1 MKRIVLIFIA
11 TACTALGL
19 YAQPAPTYTLKS
31 CLEQGLLNNYSLRI
45 VRNEEQVSKNNA
57 TLGNAGYLPTLDLSA
72 GYKGTIDNTETKAR
86 ATGETTKDNGVFDQT
101 LDAGINLNWTIFDGF
116 NITANYQRLKELE
129 RQGET
134 NTRIA
139 IEDLIADQTLDAGI
153 NLNWTIF
160 DGFNITAN
168 YQRLKELERQG
179 ETNTRIAIEDLIAN
193 IAAEY
198 YNYVQQKIR
207 LKNFRYAVS
216 LSKERLRIVEERYHI
231 GNFSRLDYQQA
242 KVDFNA
248 DSAQY
253 MKQQELLHTSR
264 IQLNE
269 LMANKDVDQPFI
281 IQDSLINVTAS
292 LNFEELWNA
301 TLAINASLLRAEQN
315 NTLARLDYKKVC
327 SRDYPYVKMNGGY
340 GYTLNKYDISANSRR
355 SNLGLNF
362 GITVGFN
369 LFDGN
374 RRRERKNARIAVQNA
389 RLEREQL
396 EQALR
401 ADLSNLWQAYQ
412 NNLQMLNLERQNL
425 VAAKE
430 NHEIA
435 MERYMLGNLSG
446 IEMREAQKSLLDA
459 EERIL
464 SAEYD
469 TKLCEISL
477 LQISGKVARYME

>member
-1 MKRIVLIFIA
+1 MKRTALISII

-57 TLGNAGYLPTLDLSA
+57 TPGNAGFLPTLDLSA
-72 GYKGTIDNTETKAR
+72 GYKGSIDNTETKAR

-116 NITANYQRLKELE
+116 NITANYQRLKEL
-129 RQGET
+129 
-134 NTRIA
+134 A
-139 IEDLIADQTLDAGI
+139 H
-153 NLNWTIF
+153 
-160 DGFNITAN
+160 
-168 YQRLKELERQG
+168 QG

-216 LSKERLRIVEERYHI
+216 LSRERLRIVEERYHI

-281 IQDSLINVTAS
+281 IQDSLINVTAA

-301 TLAINASLLRAEQN
+301 TLEINASLLKAEQN

-327 SRDYPYVKMNGGY
+327 SRDYPYVRMNGGY

-362 GITVGFN
+362 GVTVGFN

-430 NHEIA
+430 THAIA

>member
-1 MKRIVLIFIA
+1 MKRIILA
-11 TACTALGL
+11 TLAYIGTGL
-19 YAQPAPTYTLKS
+19 VIQAQPVPTYTLKS

-45 VRNEEQVSKNNA
+45 VRNEEKISQNNA
-57 TLGNAGYLPTLDLSA
+57 TLANAGYLPTIDLSA
-72 GYKGTIDNTETKAR
+72 GYTGNLNNTETKLR
-86 ATGETTKDNGVFDQT
+86 ATGEKNKENGVYDQT
-101 LDAGINLNWTIFDGF
+101 LNAGINLNWTLFDGF
-116 NITANYQRLKELE
+116 NITANHQQLKELE
-129 RQGET
+129 RQG
-134 NTRIA
+134 
-139 IEDLIADQTLDAGI
+139 
-153 NLNWTIF
+153 
-160 DGFNITAN
+160 
-168 YQRLKELERQG
+168 K
-179 ETNTRIAIEDLIAN
+179 TNTRIAIEDLIAN
-193 IAAEY
+193 ITAEY
-198 YNYVQQKIR
+198 YNLIQQKIR

-264 IQLNE
+264 IELNE
-269 LMANKDVDQPFI
+269 LMANENVDQPI
-281 IQDSLINVTAS
+281 LIHDSLINVNAL

-301 TLAINASLLRAEQN
+301 TLQVNANLLKAEQN
-315 NTLARLDYKKVC
+315 NRLAELDYKKIC
-327 SRDYPYVKMNGGY
+327 ARDYPYLKMNAGY

-355 SNLGLNF
+355 SNLGLNV
-362 GITVGFN
+362 GLTVGFR

-374 RRRERKNARIAVQNA
+374 RKRQRKNASLAVKNA
-389 RLEREQL
+389 RLQQEQL

-425 VAAKE
+425 IAAKD
-430 NHEIA
+430 NHDIA
-435 MERYMLGNLSG
+435 MERYMLGDLSG

-464 SAEYD
+464 AAEYD

-477 LQISGKVARYME
+477 LQISGKITHYLE

>member
-1 MKRIVLIFIA
+1 MKRTILSVIA
-11 TACTALGL
+11 ILCTAFALQ
-19 YAQPAPTYTLKS
+19 AQSVPTYTLKS
-31 CLEQGLLNNYSLRI
+31 CLELGLQNNYSLRI
-45 VRNEEQVSKNNA
+45 TRNDEQVSKNNA

-72 GYKGTIDNTETKAR
+72 GYKGTLDNTDTKVR
-86 ATGETTKDNGVFDQT
+86 ATGETNSENGVFDQT
-101 LDAGINLNWTIFDGF
+101 FNAGINLNWTIFDGF
-116 NITANYQRLKELE
+116 NITTNYQKLKELE

-139 IEDLIADQTLDAGI
+139 V
-153 NLNWTIF
+153 
-160 DGFNITAN
+160 
-168 YQRLKELERQG
+168 
-179 ETNTRIAIEDLIAN
+179 EDLIAN
-193 IAAEY
+193 LAAEY

-248 DSAQY
+248 DSAKY

-264 IQLNE
+264 IRLNE
-269 LMANKDVDQPFI
+269 LMANENVDQPI
-281 IQDSLINVTAS
+281 SIQDSLINVHAR
-292 LNFEELWNA
+292 LNFAELWDA
-301 TLAINASLLRAEQN
+301 TLQTNASLLKAEQN
-315 NTLARLDYKKVC
+315 NTLARLDFKKVS

-355 SNLGLNF
+355 SNLGLNVSL
-362 GITVGFN
+362 TVGFN

-374 RRRERKNARIAVQNA
+374 RKRERRNARIAIQNA

-477 LQISGKVARYME
+477 LQISGKVTRYLE

>member
-1 MKRIVLIFIA
+1 MKRTTLFLIAITCTVL
-11 TACTALGL
+11 ALQ
-19 YAQPAPTYTLKS
+19 AQPAPVYTLKS

-45 VRNEEQVSKNNA
+45 ARNEEQVSRNNA

-72 GYKGTIDNTETKAR
+72 GYKGTLNDTETKIR
-86 ATGETTKDNGVFDQT
+86 ATGETTKDHGVFDQT
-101 LDAGINLNWTIFDGF
+101 MDAGINLNWTIFDGF
-116 NITANYQRLKELE
+116 NITANYQKLKELE

-139 IEDLIADQTLDAGI
+139 IEDLV
-153 NLNWTIF
+153 
-160 DGFNITAN
+160 
-168 YQRLKELERQG
+168 
-179 ETNTRIAIEDLIAN
+179 AN

-198 YNYVQQKIR
+198 YNFVQQKIR

-264 IQLNE
+264 IELNE
-269 LMANKDVDQPFI
+269 LMANKDVDELFI
-281 IQDSLINVTAS
+281 IQDSLIS
-292 LNFEELWNA
+292 IDKILNFDELWNA
-301 TLAINASLLRAEQN
+301 TLAINASLLQSEQN
-315 NTLARLDYKKVC
+315 QTLARLDYKKVC
-327 SRDYPYVKMNGGY
+327 SRDYPYLKLNGGY

-355 SNLGLNF
+355 SNLGLNV
-362 GITVGFN
+362 GVTVGFN

-374 RRRERKNARIAVQNA
+374 RRRERRNASIAVQNA
-389 RLEREQL
+389 RLEREQV
-396 EQALR
+396 EQTLR

-425 VAAKE
+425 IAAKE

>member
-1 MKRIVLIFIA
+1 MKRNILLIIV
-11 TACTALGL
+11 ALCVANS
-19 YAQPAPTYTLKS
+19 YAQQAATYTLKS
-31 CLEQGLLNNYSLRI
+31 CLEKGLDNNYSLKI
-45 VRNEEQVSKNNA
+45 VRNDEQVTHNNA
-57 TLGNAGYLPTLDLSA
+57 TLANAGFLPTLDLSA
-72 GYKGTIDNTETKAR
+72 GYSGNIDNTESTLR
-86 ATGETTKDNGVFDQT
+86 ATGETTEENGVFNQT
-101 LDAGINLNWTIFDGF
+101 LDARVSLNWTIFDGF
-116 NITANYQRLKELE
+116 NIQANYQRLKELE

-139 IEDLIADQTLDAGI
+139 V
-153 NLNWTIF
+153 
-160 DGFNITAN
+160 
-168 YQRLKELERQG
+168 
-179 ETNTRIAIEDLIAN
+179 EDLIAN
-193 IAAEY
+193 LAAEY
-198 YNYVQQKIR
+198 YNFIQQTIR

-269 LMANKDVDQPFI
+269 LMANENVDQPI
-281 IQDSLINVTAS
+281 HTQDSLIDVNAT

-301 TLAINASLLRAEQN
+301 TMQTNANLLKAEQN
-315 NTLARLDYKKVC
+315 NRLAQLDYKKVC
-327 SRDYPYVKMNGGY
+327 ARDYPYLKLNAGY
-340 GYTLNKYDISANSRR
+340 GYSHNKYEIAANSQR
-355 SNLGLNF
+355 SNFGPNF
-362 GITVGFN
+362 GVTVGFK

-374 RRRERKNARIAVQNA
+374 RNRQRKNARIAVQNA
-389 RLEREQL
+389 RLERNEL

-425 VAAKE
+425 IAAKD

-435 MERYMLGNLSG
+435 MERYMLGDLSG

-464 SAEYD
+464 AAEYN

-477 LQISGKVARYME
+477 LQISGKITKYLE

>member
-1 MKRIVLIFIA
+1 MKRTTLFLIAITCTVL
-11 TACTALGL
+11 ALQ
-19 YAQPAPTYTLKS
+19 AQPAPVYNLKS

-45 VRNEEQVSKNNA
+45 ARNEEQVSKNNA

-72 GYKGTIDNTETKAR
+72 GYKGTLNDTETKIR
-86 ATGETTKDNGVFDQT
+86 ATGETSKDNGVFDQT
-101 LDAGINLNWTIFDGF
+101 LDAGINLNWTLFDGF
-116 NITANYQRLKELE
+116 NITANYRKLKELE
-129 RQGET
+129 RQGKT

-139 IEDLIADQTLDAGI
+139 IEDLV
-153 NLNWTIF
+153 
-160 DGFNITAN
+160 
-168 YQRLKELERQG
+168 
-179 ETNTRIAIEDLIAN
+179 AN

-198 YNYVQQKIR
+198 YNFVQQKIR

-269 LMANKDVDQPFI
+269 LMANKNVDELFT
-281 IQDSLINVTAS
+281 IQDSLISINKI
-292 LNFEELWNA
+292 LNFDELWNA
-301 TLAINASLLRAEQN
+301 TLAVNASLLHSEQN
-315 NTLARLDYKKVC
+315 QTLARLDYRKVC
-327 SRDYPYVKMNGGY
+327 SRDYPYLKLNGGY

-355 SNLGLNF
+355 SNLGLNV
-362 GITVGFN
+362 GVTIGFN

-374 RRRERKNARIAVQNA
+374 RRRERRNAGIAIQNA
-389 RLEREQL
+389 RLEREQV
-396 EQALR
+396 EQSLR

-477 LQISGKVARYME
+477 LQISGKVMQYLE

>member
-1 MKRIVLIFIA
+1 MTIMIKNRSIKSILL
-11 TACTALGL
+11 TTALLTLFSPL
-19 YAQPAPTYTLKS
+19 YGRGGGGEDPLYTLKS

-45 VRNEEQVSKNNA
+45 VRNEEKVSKNNA
-57 TLGNAGYLPTLDLSA
+57 TPGNAGYLPTLNLSA
-72 GYKGTIDNTETKAR
+72 GYRGTLNDTETKIR
-86 ATGETTKDNGVFDQT
+86 ATGETTKDNGVF
-101 LDAGINLNWTIFDGF
+101 
-116 NITANYQRLKELE
+116 
-129 RQGET
+129 
-134 NTRIA
+134 
-139 IEDLIADQTLDAGI
+139 DQTLDAGI

-253 MKQQELLHTSR
+253 MKQQEQLHTSR
-264 IQLNE
+264 IRLNE

-281 IQDSLINVTAS
+281 IQDSLINVTAA

-362 GITVGFN
+362 GVTVGFN

-374 RRRERKNARIAVQNA
+374 RHRERKNARIAVQNA

>member
-1 MKRIVLIFIA
+1 MKRNILLIIV
-11 TACTALGL
+11 ALCVANS
-19 YAQPAPTYTLKS
+19 YAQQAATYTLKS
-31 CLEQGLLNNYSLRI
+31 CLEKGLDNNYSLKI
-45 VRNEEQVSKNNA
+45 VRNDEQVTHNNA
-57 TLGNAGYLPTLDLSA
+57 TLANAGYLPTLDLSA
-72 GYKGTIDNTETKAR
+72 GYSGNIDNTESTLR
-86 ATGETTKDNGVFDQT
+86 ATGETIEENGVFNQT
-101 LDAGINLNWTIFDGF
+101 LDARVSLNWTIFDGF
-116 NITANYQRLKELE
+116 NIQANYQRLKELE

-139 IEDLIADQTLDAGI
+139 V
-153 NLNWTIF
+153 
-160 DGFNITAN
+160 
-168 YQRLKELERQG
+168 
-179 ETNTRIAIEDLIAN
+179 EDLIAN
-193 IAAEY
+193 LAAEY
-198 YNYVQQKIR
+198 YNFIQQTIR

-216 LSKERLRIVEERYHI
+216 LSKERLRIVEERYNI

-269 LMANKDVDQPFI
+269 LMANENVDQPI
-281 IQDSLINVTAS
+281 HTQDSLIDVNAT
-292 LNFEELWNA
+292 LEFEELWNA
-301 TLAINASLLRAEQN
+301 TMQTNANLLKAEQN
-315 NTLARLDYKKVC
+315 NRLAQLDYKKVC
-327 SRDYPYVKMNGGY
+327 ARDYPYLKLNAGY
-340 GYTLNKYDISANSRR
+340 GYSHNKYEIAANSQR
-355 SNLGLNF
+355 SNFGPNF
-362 GITVGFN
+362 GVTVGFK

-374 RRRERKNARIAVQNA
+374 RNRQRKNARIAVQNA
-389 RLEREQL
+389 RLERNEL

-425 VAAKE
+425 IAAKD
-430 NHEIA
+430 NHDIA
-435 MERYMLGNLSG
+435 MERYMLGDLSG

-464 SAEYD
+464 AAEYN

-477 LQISGKVARYME
+477 LQISGKITKYLE

>member
-57 TLGNAGYLPTLDLSA
+57 TLGNAGYLPTLGLSA

-86 ATGETTKDNGVFDQT
+86 ATGETTKDNGVFAQT
-101 LDAGINLNWTIFDGF
+101 LDV
-116 NITANYQRLKELE
+116 
-129 RQGET
+129 
-134 NTRIA
+134 
-139 IEDLIADQTLDAGI
+139 GI

-207 LKNFRYAVS
+207 LMNFRYAVS

-281 IQDSLINVTAS
+281 IQDCLINVTAS
-292 LNFEELWNA
+292 LYFEELWNA
-301 TLAINASLLRAEQN
+301 TLTINASLLRAEQN

-362 GITVGFN
+362 GVTVGFN